1 MRQAP
6 KPKASLGTTPKASL
20 GTTPKAL
27 PGTPPKA
34 LPKAPAPSPLQQR
47 IAARIVES
55 MRAQDTGHALTELG
69 LAQQLG
75 VSRTPVRAA
84 LELLESKGVLK
95 REPGAGYRLHGPRS
109 RLAALDM
116 DPPMKDADRVFL
128 AIARDRLQ
136 DVLPG
141 DISEADLMRRYQ
153 VTRPTILKVLARLA
167 EVGQVERK
175 TGHGWAFLSSTYDAA
190 TRTESYR
197 FRLLIEPAALIE
209 PGFRLDPGWLA
220 EMRARHEAML
230 RKRWHDSDAIAL
242 FELNAEFHE
251 GLAAASGNRFLQMA
265 MQQQNRLRRF
275 VNVYWTHGP
284 ERVAVSCNE
293 HLEILARLEAGENEV
308 AAALM
313 RRHLQQASVLA
324 DPGG

>member
-1 MRQAP
+1 MRASP
-6 KPKASLGTTPKASL
+6 KSNGLGDA
-20 GTTPKAL
+20 AEL
-27 PGTPPKA
+27 P
-34 LPKAPAPSPLQQR
+34 LSPLQQR
-47 IAARIVES
+47 IAASVVEA
-55 MRAQDTGHALTELG
+55 MRALEPGVSFTEVA

-84 LELLESKGVLK
+84 LAALERRGVLK
-95 REPGAGYRLHGPRS
+95 RVPGAGYRLHGPRTK
-109 RLAALDM
+109 LAKLDL
-116 DPPMKDADRVFL
+116 DAPVKDADRVFL
-128 AIARDRLQ
+128 AIAKDRLEGALPV
-136 DVLPG
+136 DV
-141 DISEADLMRRYQ
+141 SEADLMRRYE

-175 TGHGWAFLSSTYDAA
+175 TGHGWAFMSSISDAA
-190 TRTESYR
+190 TRIESYR
-197 FRLLIEPAALIE
+197 FRLLIEPASLTE
-209 PGFRLDPGWLA
+209 PGFKLDAGWLA
-220 EMRARHEAML
+220 DMRVRHEGML
-230 RKRWHDSDAIAL
+230 RRTWRDSDAITL

-251 GLAAASGNRFLQMA
+251 GLAAASGNRFFQMA

-284 ERVAVSCNE
+284 ERVEVSCRE
-293 HLEILARLEAGENEV
+293 HLDILARLEAGDNEV